1 MKRLNKVFILLT
13 VMALCAC
20 KPKPQAQTT
29 GPGENPKN
37 PRESSACPANPEF
50 PGAVTKIPAA
60 PDEKPV
66 PGDWL
71 VRRLPDE
78 PPTLN
83 PILVTDVP
91 ATIVNY
97 LIMETMLD
105 MDLATGDLTPMLA
118 ESYEISPDK
127 LEFTFHLRKD
137 VKWHDGKPF
146 NADDVIYSFQRTMD
160 PKVDSASLRIYF
172 VDCTEAKKI
181 DDYTVRFRWK
191 QPYFKALESLGQ
203 NLYLV
208 PKHILNDGT
217 DFNKHPFGRK
227 PVGTGPYKL
236 VSWETG
242 KRMELVKN
250 KDYWGK
256 PGNLDRIIF
265 KMITDENVAL
275 QVFNQGELDTVGL
288 TPTQWLKQ
296 TNNPQF
302 LQRATKLYYDYPQFM
317 YIGWNLRRPPFD
329 DRKVRTAMTLMLDRD
344 TILKNIFFCLGKVVS
359 GPDDINSP
367 YYDQSI
373 KPLPYDPEKAKK
385 LLDEAG
391 WADHNG
397 DGIRD
402 KDGKDF
408 KFELLIPAG
417 SQDYEK
423 IATIYKEDLEKK
435 AGIKMEIRKLDWAT
449 FLKNIQEW
457 SFDASMLGWAL
468 DPNPDH
474 YQLWHSSV
482 ADVKGS
488 SNHVGY
494 KNPGVDKLIEQAR
507 AEFDKQKRISIHH
520 QIHRILA
527 EDQPYTFL
535 FNHKEL
541 AAMDKRFRN
550 VIPYPIRPT
559 FRFVEWFTP
568 EPLQKFKEDQ
578 PKGK

>member
-13 VMALCAC
+13 VLALGSC
-20 KPKPQAQTT
+20 KPKPQAT
-29 GPGENPKN
+29 GPGTTPKN
-37 PRESSACPANPEF
+37 PQERSACPENPQF
-50 PGAVTKIPAA
+50 PGAVTKILAA
-60 PDEKPV
+60 PNEKPV

-78 PPTLN
+78 PATLN
-83 PILVTDVP
+83 PITATDDY
-91 ATIVNY
+91 AMMIDY
-97 LIMETMLD
+97 LIIESMLD
-105 MDLATGDLTPMLA
+105 MDLNTGDLVPMLA
-118 ESYEISPDK
+118 ERYEISADK
-127 LEFTFHLRKD
+127 TEFTFYLRKD

-146 NADDVIYSFQRTMD
+146 NADDVIYSFQKIMN
-160 PKVDSASLRIYF
+160 PKVDSAPLRVYY

-191 QPYFKALESLGQ
+191 QPYFKALEVLGQ
-203 NLYLV
+203 MYLV
-208 PKHILNDGT
+208 PKHVLNDGT

-227 PVGTGPYKL
+227 PIGTGPYKF

-256 PGNLDRIIF
+256 PANFDKIIF
-265 KMITDENVAL
+265 KIITDENVSL
-275 QVFNQGELDTVGL
+275 QVFNQGELDMVGL

-302 LQRATKLYYDYPQFM
+302 LQRATKLYFDYPQFG
-317 YIGWNLRRPPFD
+317 YIGWNMRRAPFND
-329 DRKVRTAMTLMLDRD
+329 KKVRTAMTMMLDRE
-344 TILKNIFFCLGKVVS
+344 TILKNIYYCLGRVVS
-359 GPDDINSP
+359 GPDYINTP
-367 YYDQSI
+367 FYDQSI

-385 LLDEAG
+385 LLDQAG
-391 WADHNG
+391 WTDHNG

-408 KFELLIPAG
+408 KFEFLIPAG
-417 SQDYEK
+417 SEDTEK
-423 IATIYKEDLEKK
+423 IATIFKEDLEKK
-435 AGIKMEIRKLDWAT
+435 AGIKMEIRKLDWAV
-449 FLKNIQEW
+449 FLKNIQDW
-457 SFDASMLGWAL
+457 SFDACILGWGL
-468 DPNPDH
+468 DANPDH
-474 YQLWHSSV
+474 YQLWHSSM

-494 KNPGVDKLIEQAR
+494 KNPEVDKLIEQAR
-507 AEFDKQKRISIHH
+507 AEFDKQKRIQIHH

-541 AAMDKRFRN
+541 AAVDKRFRN
-550 VIPYPIRPT
+550 VIPYPIRPI
-559 FRFVEWFTP
+559 FRYVEWFTP
-568 EPLQKFKEDQ
+568 EPLQKFKEDK
-578 PKGK
+578 PKDK